1 MRPSLPTLLS
11 AAVAAT
17 LFAAPL
23 AAQQAAAP
31 AAQTAADAL
40 EVGDTAPDFST
51 RAATRYGVLEQD
63 VKLSDFA
70 GKTVV
75 LAFFPRARTQGC
87 TIQMRA
93 YRDQYSELFRD
104 GQDVVLIAIS
114 MDTAEDLASWA
125 REEQFQFLMASDVG
139 GGIAQQ
145 FGASRGRVAS
155 RFLFVIGPDGKVAH
169 RMLPFQEVDPTSY
182 EQLGSA
188 LDDIVTVAAR

>member
-1 MRPSLPTLLS
+1 MRPSLPSILS

-17 LFAAPL
+17 LLAAPL
-23 AAQQAAAP
+23 SAQQAAAP

-40 EVGDTAPDFST
+40 EVGDAAPDFST

-125 REEQFQFLMASDVG
+125 RDEQFQFLMASDVG
-139 GGIAQQ
+139 GAIAQQ

-155 RFLFVIGPDGKVAH
+155 RFLFIIGPDGKVAH

-188 LDDIVTVAAR
+188 LDGIVTVAAR